1 MMMMRASLIL
11 IAAALTACGDVASID
26 HDAALPADACVSQ
39 AGCGI
44 DVADAAIAADARPF
58 GAWSLPQIIPN
69 INGASHDT
77 QPSVSPDGRALY
89 FRRYVTLP
97 GLQPGAIVYSTRL
110 SAADSWSAPAA
121 IPNTGYQ
128 YTPEISPDGLEL
140 YVNTFD
146 GLRLATRTST
156 TAAWVTF
163 TDLWQQVF
171 SPSLTG
177 DGLTL
182 YYITSPGGVAM
193 RKRSTLLDAWGP
205 EQLIAIPGDLEYR
218 SVSVSPD
225 DLYMVLDSPVLSVSR
240 NSVGEAWGNV
250 AEIPTLAD
258 ADATACDLVSQTEM
272 YCEIDL
278 GDNREIILVTR
289 N

>member
-1 MMMMRASLIL
+1 MMRTSLIL
-11 IAAALTACGDVASID
+11 IAALAACGDVAPID

-39 AGCGI
+39 AGCSS
-44 DVADAAIAADARPF
+44 DVADAAIAADARLF

-69 INGASHDT
+69 INTDSHDT
-77 QPSVSPDGRALY
+77 QPSVSPDGRHLY

-97 GLQPGAIVYSTRL
+97 GVQPGAIYYSTRL

-121 IPNTGYQ
+121 IPDTGYQ
-128 YTPEISPDGLEL
+128 YTPEISRDGLEL
-140 YVNTFD
+140 YTTTFD
-146 GLRLATRTST
+146 GLRRWTRTST

-163 TDLWQQVF
+163 TDLWQVF
-171 SPSLTG
+171 SPALTG

-193 RKRSTLLDAWGP
+193 RKRSALLDAWGP
-205 EQLIAIPGDLEYR
+205 EQLVAIPGDLEYR

-240 NSVGEAWGNV
+240 NSVGEAWGDV

-278 GDNREIILVTR
+278 GDNKEIILVTR